1 MKNFVTL
8 EKAQQFVKKLYP
20 NLSKIENPFKDQ
32 LKRSSLSIAL
42 NLAEGFAKTGA
53 ERKRF
58 YRIAYGSAKE
68 TKCCMEI
75 LGLELKDIDQL
86 CAMTY
91 KLEKNAK

>member
-20 NLSKIENPFKDQ
+20 NLSKIENPFKSQ

-53 ERKRF
+53 DRKRF
-58 YRIAYGSAKE
+58 YKIAFASAKE
-68 TKCCMEI
+68 TGDTAPIPPVFGPVSPSLI
-75 LGLELKDIDQL
+75 LL
-86 CAMTY
+86 
-91 KLEKNAK
+91 